1 MSPSAGPALRVTPQA
16 PPFLVLRGTRDAL
29 VPRGERLAAAL
40 RAAGV
45 PADHA
50 PVAGTDQLRAGLT
63 DEEVERCFA
72 TTAGFVA
79 RRCPGA

>member
-1 MSPSAGPALRVTPQA
+1 M
-16 PPFLVLRGTRDAL
+16 
-29 VPRGERLAAAL
+29 PRGERLAAAL